1 MPVDVGIVAVLIAT
15 SSNNMLK
22 AGYAAAFAGGL
33 RASFVPVAALGLL
46 ALGGIGSAAWLAVSR
61 S

>member
-1 MPVDVGIVAVLIAT
+1 MPVGVGIVAVLIAT

-22 AGYAAAFAGGL
+22 AGYAAAFAGG

-46 ALGGIGSAAWLAVSR
+46 ALGGIGSATWLAVSR